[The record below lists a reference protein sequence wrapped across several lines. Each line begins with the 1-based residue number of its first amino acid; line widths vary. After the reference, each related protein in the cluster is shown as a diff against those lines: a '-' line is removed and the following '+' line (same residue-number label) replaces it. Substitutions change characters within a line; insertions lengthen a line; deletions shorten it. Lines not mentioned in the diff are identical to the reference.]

1 MQRSSWVVSAVV
13 FAASLAACSP
23 DVGQVTNP
31 PLVTIQFDPAA
42 TPAVVPQPNNLAID
56 PNTGLINVPS
66 NPGDTPTQT
75 AFNETYLDT
84 LDGFPMESGA
94 SVTTSGDL
102 NPSTLGTGVLV
113 LDITNPAAAVPVTVT
128 ASYVSGGADAGGTL
142 NIPGPL
148 AGGQWQ
154 RGHTYAAVVIGG
166 NQPGAVSGANGQA
179 VTGSSTWALVSS
191 AANCTSVTSC
201 GAPIPLCALP
211 DGGAGGPNSGCL
223 STTDLIPSQADAVQL
238 QELQTGYAPLL
249 QALSSAP
256 FNIPRSNVAILWT
269 FSITTQAEVTFDPA
283 NTVIPFPNDV
293 VRTGAGGLVTLPVP
307 PGTPAVLAEL
317 IAGLNTLNGFSTTA
331 TIVSAV
337 DFSLP
342 NDGVSALMQ
351 GSLDPLSISPPLAIG
366 FAAEGAS
373 VGAAASQ
380 GAPSVSYCL
389 SDVGAGCPS
398 VTATLPDG
406 GVKPQV
412 LGIVPNVP
420 LDELTTYAAYM
431 TNALRDVTGK
441 PVIPS
446 AIFALVRLPYTTAPL
461 AADNGTGKSQVSLLT
476 DSQAQQLYQ
485 LQKGLAPLL
494 TGLEQQ
500 GIPYTKVVQAWGFR
514 TQSAVSDLQ
523 ALASAPYAPG
533 GPPSTPISF
542 RDVTTTFGPAIPNF
556 PAGAK
561 VFVGEI
567 IDLFALTAPTATFAP
582 GLEGAQ
588 GRPIPFLMVTPNPST
603 VPTAGFPSTIF
614 GHGLGGNRTNM
625 LAIAT
630 AFASSGR
637 VGIAIDE
644 PWHGARNTC
653 LGFGAISGLTDAALC
668 VLPGAGTASC
678 GSSMVGPNLL
688 TGRCLADA
696 AHRAACA
703 PSVTDPLGDIGCTL
717 IGQGDCDQST
727 ATCEGAGFY
736 GDGTTPSPIPDASGW
751 NLLNLANLFATRDN
765 FRQQVISHAQLARI
779 ISDRTAGTSLSAL
792 TVKLDPTRI
801 DYAGQ
806 SLGGILGT
814 LFTSVAFNVNN
825 AGLNVAGGDP
835 VNILLT
841 SPAFSSLLT
850 GFQAGLAEAGIITNT
865 PTYDLFIDISR
876 WILDPADPVNAGYY
890 TVNPTGI
897 SSPFGPS
904 IPADRRAFV
913 QWIVGDQVV
922 PNPTTLQLI
931 QAALHDPTATGIKV
945 PGTGPFFG
953 YQFNDTSTPYSFV
966 LANIPACNR
975 HPFLLE
981 PPGATCGTVGGNPS
995 PGLTLTQD
1003 AQTQLVTF
1011 LSGVA
1016 PY

>member
-1 MQRSSWVVSAVV
+1 MQRSSWVVSAVG
-13 FAASLAACSP
+13 LAAFLVACTP
-23 DVGQVTNP
+23 DIAQVTNP
-31 PLVTIQFDPAA
+31 ALVTIEFDPAA
-42 TPAVVPQPNNLAID
+42 SPAVVPQPNNLALD
-56 PNTGLINVPS
+56 PTTGLVKVPV
-66 NPGDTPTQT
+66 NPGDTATQT
-75 AFNETYLDT
+75 AFNQTYLDT

-113 LDITNPAAAVPVTVT
+113 LDITNPAAPSEVAVTPN
-128 ASYVSGGADAGGTL
+128 YVSNGADAGGTL

-154 RGHTYAAVVIGG
+154 RGHTFAVVVIGG
-166 NQPGAVSGANGQA
+166 NQPGAVSGSNGQE

-191 AANCTSVTSC
+191 AANCTAVATC
-201 GAPIPLCALP
+201 NAPVPLCALP
-211 DGGAGGPNSGCL
+211 DGGPGGPGSACL
-223 STTDLIPSQADAVQL
+223 PTTDLIPTQPDAVQL
-238 QELQTGYAPLL
+238 QELQSGYAPLL
-249 QALSSAP
+249 GALAAAP

-293 VRTGAGGLVTLPVP
+293 VRTGAGGLVTLPTP

-317 IAGLNTLNGFSTTA
+317 IGGLNTLNGFSTTA

-351 GSLDPLSISPPLAIG
+351 GSLDPASITPPLAIG
-366 FAAEGAS
+366 FTAEGAS
-373 VGAAASQ
+373 LGAAASQ
-380 GAPSVSYCL
+380 GATNVTFCL
-389 SDVGAGCPS
+389 SDVAPGCPS

-406 GVKPQV
+406 GVKPQI
-412 LGIVPNVP
+412 LGIVPQTP

-431 TNALRDVTGK
+431 TNALRDTTGK

-446 AIFALVRLPYTTAPL
+446 AVFALVRLPAATAPL
-461 AADNGTGKSQVSLLT
+461 ADQNGKSQVSLLT
-476 DSQAQQLYQ
+476 DAQAQQLVQ
-485 LQKGLAPLL
+485 LQKGLAPLFDGL
-494 TGLEQQ
+494 TQQ
-500 GIPYTKVVQAWGFR
+500 GIPFTKVVQAWAFR
-514 TQSAVSDLQ
+514 TQSEVSDLQ
-523 ALASAPYAPG
+523 SLASAPYGAPG
-533 GPPSTPISF
+533 LPSTPISF
-542 RDVTTTFGPAIPNF
+542 RDVTATFGPAIPGF

-561 VFVGEI
+561 VYIGET
-567 IDLFALTAPTATFAP
+567 IDLFALTAATGTFAP
-582 GLEGAQ
+582 GLTGAQ
-588 GRPIPFLMVTPNPST
+588 GEPIPFIMVTPNPAT
-603 VPTAGFPSTIF
+603 VPTDGFPSTIF

-630 AFASSGR
+630 AFASAGR

-653 LGFGAISGLTDAALC
+653 LGFGAASGLTDAALC

-678 GSSMVGPNLL
+678 GTSVIGTVTE
-688 TGRCLADA
+688 TGRCHADTG
-696 AHRAACA
+696 HRAACT
-703 PSVTDPLGDIGCTL
+703 PSAADPLGDIACTL

-727 ATCEGAGFY
+727 VTCEGASFA
-736 GDGTTPSPIPDASGW
+736 GDGTTPSPIPGASGW
-751 NLLNLANLFATRDN
+751 NLLNLVNLLATRDN
-765 FRQQVISHAQLARI
+765 FRQQVISHAQLARVI
-779 ISDRTAGTSLSAL
+779 ADQTAAVSLSAL
-792 TVKLDPTRI
+792 TVKLNPTRI

-814 LFTSVAFNVNN
+814 LYTSVAFNVNN
-825 AGLNVAGGDP
+825 AGLNVPGADP

-850 GFQAGLAEAGIITNT
+850 AFQGGLAEAGIITNT
-865 PTYDLFIDISR
+865 PTYDLFIDIAR
-876 WILDPADPVNAGYY
+876 WILDPADPANAAYY
-890 TVNPTGI
+890 TIHKTGLPSVI
-897 SSPFGPS
+897 GGDS
-904 IPADRRAFV
+904 IPAARRTFA

-922 PNPTTLQLI
+922 PNPTALQLI
-931 QAALHDPTATGIKV
+931 QAALHDPTTNGLKV
-945 PGTGPFFG
+945 PGTGPFFA

-966 LANIPACNR
+966 LADIPACNR

-981 PPGATCGTVGGNPS
+981 PPGATCGTVGANPS
-995 PGLTLTQD
+995 PGFTLTED
-1003 AQTQLVTF
+1003 AQTQLITF
-1011 LSGVA
+1011 LAGVA